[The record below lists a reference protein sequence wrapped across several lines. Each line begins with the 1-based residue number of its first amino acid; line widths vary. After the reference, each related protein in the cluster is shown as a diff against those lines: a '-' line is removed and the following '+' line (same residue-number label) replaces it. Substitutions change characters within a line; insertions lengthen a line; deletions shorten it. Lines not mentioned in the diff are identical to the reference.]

1 MVFAAELSKEQFY
14 NICKNLSCSKES
26 KMSLSGAPFF
36 GYSPDMTGMIKQV
49 VSSGMSGGSI
59 ALSGGGIAMS
69 GGGSVGKP
77 VPSQTY
83 APARKRPKF
92 QTNWGMAGGGSGAA
106 SSRGSVRRLKEP
118 KILSAKASDELHEIF
133 ENIRG
138 AEQEAQTE
146 LGMVGGRHMVGGMVR
161 RRRRRR
167 RTMKG
172 GMVRKAARRVVR
184 KVRTGRKRMMG
195 GSLKS
200 VARKAS
206 RGVKKATKFA
216 NSPAGQALTGALLGA
231 I

>member
-1 MVFAAELSKEQFY
+1 
-14 NICKNLSCSKES
+14 
-26 KMSLSGAPFF
+26 MSLSGAPFF
-36 GYSPDMTGMIKQV
+36 SFSPDMSGMIKQV
-49 VSSGMSGGSI
+49 VSSDMSGGSI
-59 ALSGGGIAMS
+59 ALSGGGMAMS
-69 GGGSVGKP
+69 GGGSIGKP
-77 VPSQTY
+77 APSQTH

-92 QTNWGMAGGGSGAA
+92 QTNWGMSGGGSGSA
-106 SSRGSVRRLKEP
+106 SGRGTVRRLKDP
-118 KILSAKASDELHEIF
+118 KVLSTKAFNELHEIF

-167 RTMKG
+167 AMRG

-184 KVRTGRKRMMG
+184 KVRAGRKRMIG